1 MVGASPK
8 TSLVRKVSM
17 LVPLLSAVN
26 LRNYDTEACCKAVI
40 VMFFTNSTMFE
51 NRLKCLIIVII
62 SITQ

>member
-26 LRNYDTEACCKAVI
+26 LQNYYDTEACCKAVI
-40 VMFFTNSTMFE
+40 VMFFYQFHN
-51 NRLKCLIIVII
+51 V
-62 SITQ
+62 

>member
-40 VMFFTNSTMFE
+40 VMFFYQFHN
-51 NRLKCLIIVII
+51 V
-62 SITQ
+62 